1 MKRNRYIL
9 LTALTLLAVD
19 SAWAQSEKK
28 ENEVIE
34 RELTIEK
41 EFQPIVRDASKVS
54 LLPSVE
60 APKGDSKKAT
70 DYSFWTITGT
80 PLYEV
85 NPLAPAAI
93 GTNFDFSEQRG
104 YVNLSMGNY
113 LNTEANVG
121 GAIIRNENTELN
133 ASFDFFNTSG
143 KREGLERQLMLMD
156 KKMKVQLMQ
165 NRFNINLNQ
174 QVSKIRLLL
183 GLTYNNSRYN
193 LPMLPIATA
202 DQALKTES
210 FSDIKPTNNQIK
222 FNAAIP
228 VVRLGENWQMK
239 TALNYSFFTRSYT
252 GLSNDKSA
260 TENFGNLEMDFF
272 GKLLG
277 NISGGVNVQGEFFAP
292 EGDTYGM
299 GKITPRVAFELENFR
314 LSAGVAFQA
323 GPKFHVFPD
332 IHMNWDITP
341 AFGMYAD
348 WTGNAQFNTFER
360 MSNLCYLVLPNA
372 ITTNKQDVTP
382 SDIKIGFKGLIKDA
396 LSIELFGG
404 ATRYDRVSVVA
415 PYVDRLAAY
424 AMAAAQIKDITGWN
438 YGLKVSANV
447 GKMVQTSLDLTG
459 YSGYKLMQQPE
470 FIVKYNLGIQPIN
483 PLRID
488 LDYQFVGKRQV
499 GLVNEET
506 GNVLSKDAPVYDT
519 MKAVNLL
526 GLKATYNFTKNFA
539 VYVSANNLLNQKYD
553 IWYGVPAQ
561 GINFMA
567 GASLNF

>member
-9 LTALTLLAVD
+9 LTALTLLTVD

-60 APKGDSKKAT
+60 APKGDSKKST
-70 DYSFWTITGT
+70 DYSFWSITGT
-80 PLYEV
+80 PLYEM

-93 GTNFDFSEQRG
+93 GTNFDFSKQRG

-113 LNTEANVG
+113 WNTEANVG
-121 GAIIRNENTELN
+121 GAIIQNENTELN

-143 KREGLERQLMLMD
+143 KREGLEKQLMLMD

-165 NRFNINLNQ
+165 NRFNVNLNQ

-183 GLTYNNSRYN
+183 GLTYNNSLYN
-193 LPMLPIATA
+193 LPISPLMVEGV
-202 DQALKTES
+202 QGYKSES
-210 FSDIKPTNNQIK
+210 ADIKPTNNQIK

-228 VVRLGENWQMK
+228 VIRLGEDWQMK

-252 GLSNDKSA
+252 GLLNDKSS

-292 EGDTYGM
+292 EGDTYGV

-314 LSAGVAFQA
+314 LSAGVALQA

-360 MSNLCYLVLPNA
+360 MSNLCYLILPDA
-372 ITTNKQDVTP
+372 ITTKKQDVTP

-415 PYVDRLAAY
+415 PTEKDLY
-424 AMAAAQIKDITGWN
+424 AFMMSAPQIKDITGWN
-438 YGLKVSANV
+438 YGLKISANV
-447 GKMVQTSLDLTG
+447 GRMVQTSLDLTG

-470 FIVKYNLGIQPIN
+470 FIVKYNLGVQPVK

-488 LDYQFVGKRQV
+488 LDYQFIGKREV
-499 GLVNEET
+499 GFVDSEM
-506 GNVLSKDAPVYDT
+506 GNVLTKDSPVFDT

-561 GINFMA
+561 GINFMG